1 MTTSE
6 IVDFFVNDTLKASA
20 GIFFLVLSWK
30 IYRLKCET
38 ILSSGCLKFTGS
50 NAGGPADIESPPV

>member
-1 MTTSE
+1 MTTE
-6 IVDFFVNDTLKASA
+6 AIVDFFVNDTLKASA

-50 NAGGPADIESPPV
+50 NVGGPADVESPPI

>member
-1 MTTSE
+1 MTTE
-6 IVDFFVNDTLKASA
+6 AIVEFFVNDTLKASA

-38 ILSSGCLKFTGS
+38 IFSSGCFKFTGS
-50 NAGGPADIESPPV
+50 NVGGPADVETPPV